1 MALALLVYL
10 LTNQGWNEIG
20 IAIREIEG
28 WRFALALLL
37 VGISRLA
44 VAGRWQVLNQSSGMG
59 ISTMQSIQITFAGL
73 FAANFLPTT
82 IGGDVVR
89 LAWVIRLGCD
99 RAVSLAS
106 LVADRLV
113 GMAGM
118 AMALPFGVPGY
129 AHYFK
134 TANQSASAAPELLAL
149 AWIRPLWTR
158 LTAYTQRLMEA
169 MQLWLRQPRAL
180 LASLAF
186 TWVHMLCT
194 FGMVWLLLGGMGEK
208 ISFWLVMGLWSA
220 TYFVTL
226 LPISVN
232 GMGVQELA
240 MSFFYTTI
248 GGISTSNGLTLALL
262 MRLIQ
267 MLASLPGAVF
277 IPEILANRHQ
287 IDI

>member
-1 MALALLVYL
+1 LALALLVYL
-10 LTNQGWNEIG
+10 LTNQGWDEIG
-20 IAIREIEG
+20 VAIRQIEG

-37 VGISRLA
+37 VGVSRLA
-44 VAGRWQVLNQSSGMG
+44 VALRWQVLNQSAGMG

-118 AMALPFGVPGY
+118 AMALPFGLPGY
-129 AHYFK
+129 LYYFN
-134 TANQSASAAPELLAL
+134 TANQSAATPGSMAL
-149 AWIRPLWTR
+149 AWIRPLQKRFAAYMHR
-158 LTAYTQRLMEA
+158 LLGA
-169 MQLWLRQPRAL
+169 MQIWLRQPRTL
-180 LASLAF
+180 LVSLTF

-194 FGMVWLLLGGMGEK
+194 FGMVWLLLGGMGEQ

-248 GGISTSNGLTLALL
+248 GGISAPSGLTLALL

-267 MLASLPGAVF
+267 MLASLPGALF
-277 IPEILANRHQ
+277 LSEILAGRHQ
-287 IDI
+287 SNG